1 LRLFESVVGADQLY
15 NDFLIVGPSTD
26 PAGVAGVPDAAT
38 ALKRIAD
45 THQRFLSRGGESGTH
60 EREQQL
66 WRAAGFTTNSSPAV
80 VAGAGMGQTLR
91 IADATGA

>member
-45 THQRFLSRGGESGTH
+45 THQRFSSRGGESGTH

-66 WRAAGFTTNSSPAV
+66 WRAAGFTANSSPAV